1 MRVTKH
7 ILNALELD
15 GELRRFERREMI
27 AERFG
32 LGIKITVIIL
42 GIVGS
47 VWGIRRIRQSR
58 HEQACMAQAI
68 TWIETGIQL
77 TEAVQR
83 ARSDHDHPTRGLLAV
98 SEALYNEIDTQIGG
112 GL

>member
-7 ILNALELD
+7 ILNAHELD
-15 GELRRFERREMI
+15 GELRRFERELI
-27 AERFG
+27 AERFW
-32 LGIKITVIIL
+32 LAFKITVIIL

-77 TEAVQR
+77 SEAVQR